1 MRQPGICIRLPSCG
15 FYDAMPVMFFTLSKI
30 FWILAAPSHW
40 VGMLV
45 LAIAICLLLRWYRA
59 AKFFAVAALAILVVA
74 WLAAVPLVRAWE
86 DRYPRPPWPAH
97 VDGILVLG
105 SGFDSALLRER
116 KAPSSNGGAYRLVE
130 GLAAARHYPQAR
142 LVFTGGSGALA
153 GSPFPESDT
162 ARYVFLELGAD
173 PGHVVLE
180 SRSRNTYE
188 NILFS
193 KALIKPRPGEVWLL
207 ATSAMHMP
215 RAMAIAKKLDWPM
228 TPWPTDFLTGS
239 QSGGDFWG
247 IAGNLE
253 LLDYAIHE
261 WIGLAAY
268 RLSGKAA

>member
-1 MRQPGICIRLPSCG
+1 
-15 FYDAMPVMFFTLSKI
+15 MFFMLSKI
-30 FWILAAPSHW
+30 FWMLAAPSHW
-40 VGMLV
+40 VGLLV
-45 LAIAICLLLRWYRA
+45 LVTAACLLLRWYRA
-59 AKFFAVAALAILVVA
+59 ATCSALAAVAILVVA

-86 DRYPRPPWPAH
+86 DRYSRPDWPPH

-116 KAPSSNGGAYRLVE
+116 RAPSTNGGAYRLVE
-130 GLAAARHYPQAR
+130 GLAAARRYPDAR
-142 LVFTGGSGALA
+142 LVFTGGSGALGGA
-153 GSPFPESDT
+153 PFPESDT
-162 ARYVFLELGAD
+162 ARYIFLELGED
-173 PGHVVLE
+173 PRHMILE

-193 KALIKPRPGEVWLL
+193 KAMVKPKPGEVWLL

-239 QSGGDFWG
+239 QSGGGDLWG

-253 LLDYAIHE
+253 LMDYAIHE

-268 RLSGKAA
+268 RLTGKAA